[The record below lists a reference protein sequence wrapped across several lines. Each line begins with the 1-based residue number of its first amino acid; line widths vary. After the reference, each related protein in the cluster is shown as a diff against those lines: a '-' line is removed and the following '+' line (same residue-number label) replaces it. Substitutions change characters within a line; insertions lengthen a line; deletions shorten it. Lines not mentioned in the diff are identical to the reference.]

1 VSSFWSS
8 ATSAIQSAQK
18 IADEQYKK
26 VKTEGVGGVAAGGL
40 GGLEGLAKSRG
51 IDVDALKK
59 GAGERLGGLQGYV
72 KGVDLEK
79 LRECI
84 DWEGATPTAADWQ
97 VKTFS
102 TRRLLP

>member
-1 VSSFWSS
+1 MSSFWSS
-8 ATSAIQSAQK
+8 ASSAIQSAQK

-26 VKTEGVGGVAAGGL
+26 VKTEGVGGVAGGL

-79 LRECI
+79 LRE
-84 DWEGATPTAADWQ
+84 
-97 VKTFS
+97 
-102 TRRLLP
+102 